1 MTKEIAP
8 LSYSELVVFACITPY
23 VNCSLLFIVSPIH
36 ARHSGNA
43 HLTPLTGV
51 SSAG

>member
-1 MTKEIAP
+1 MTKEIAT

-23 VNCSLLFIVSPIH
+23 VNCSLLFIVSPIR
-36 ARHSGNA
+36 AQHSGNA
-43 HLTPLTGV
+43 QYIPLTGV